1 MSGIVSS
8 GRTRRSPKAAGG
20 FTLIEILVTI
30 LVLALGLQGVMSMQT
45 RAAAT
50 EFESY
55 QRGQALALARD
66 MQSRLLSS
74 RGLLTAYLDASI
86 SSTDGSAFFGNGSDA
101 INYANAD
108 GVCAAPLAGDAL
120 SQAKHQA
127 CSWGSDLRGVA
138 EKEGANAVGAMV
150 GARGCVIRVNPP
162 SSNALADFYVVI
174 VWQGIVERAEPA
186 ANSPAGQCASGVNFG
201 TGLRRG
207 VSFRVLVP
215 DLQKAT

>member
-1 MSGIVSS
+1 MSSIVSPE
-8 GRTRRSPKAAGG
+8 RTRRRLKSAGG

-55 QRGQALALARD
+55 QRGQALSLARD
-66 MQSRLLSS
+66 MQARLLSS
-74 RGLLTAYLDASI
+74 RGLLTGYLDASI

-101 INYANAD
+101 INFAD
-108 GVCAAPLAGDAL
+108 AAGVCAAPVAGDVL
-120 SQAKHQA
+120 SQAKYQA

-138 EKEGANAVGAMV
+138 VKEGANAVGAMV
-150 GARGCVIRVNPP
+150 GARGCVMRVNPP

-174 VWQGIVERAEPA
+174 VWQGIVARAEPA
-186 ANSPAGQCASGVNFG
+186 ANSAAAQCASGVNFG
-201 TGLRRG
+201 AGLRRG
-207 VSFRVLVP
+207 VSVRVLVP
-215 DLQKAT
+215 DLQKAA